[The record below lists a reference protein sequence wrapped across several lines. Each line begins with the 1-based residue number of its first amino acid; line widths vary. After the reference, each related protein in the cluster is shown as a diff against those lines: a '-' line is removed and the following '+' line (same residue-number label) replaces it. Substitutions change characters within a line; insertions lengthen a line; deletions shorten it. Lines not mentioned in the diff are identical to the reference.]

1 MENLTVLMPVKNGA
15 TFLEKSL
22 STILSSITAG
32 DQVLVVDDNST
43 DNSLE
48 ILKRFR
54 RDNPSIT
61 ILQNDGSGISSAL
74 NLGLKEAFH
83 GFVARYDVDDI
94 YLADRLGVQR
104 RLFSKDVVAIFSD
117 YEIWGDSSKYLG
129 TIVSSIYP
137 ESMPL
142 SLISGQRTAHPSVVI
157 SRDAA
162 IHAGGYREQDF
173 PAEDLS
179 LWLRMSRLGHL
190 ISVPEPLLQY
200 RLSGGSTTMQNRSFS
215 QQQKRKLITEIGL
228 SESSIQWGLEEAP
241 NILQKYRT
249 TTKGETRKILF
260 LRDLLLLESS
270 GMISKKELASAVFPS
285 LLSISVQKGSLAVYR
300 ELKYSRK
307 RKTFRG
313 NSS

>member
-1 MENLTVLMPVKNGA
+1 
-15 TFLEKSL
+15 
-22 STILSSITAG
+22 
-32 DQVLVVDDNST
+32 
-43 DNSLE
+43 
-48 ILKRFR
+48 
-54 RDNPSIT
+54 
-61 ILQNDGSGISSAL
+61 
-74 NLGLKEAFH
+74 
-83 GFVARYDVDDI
+83 
-94 YLADRLGVQR
+94 
-104 RLFSKDVVAIFSD
+104 
-117 YEIWGDSSKYLG
+117 
-129 TIVSSIYP
+129 
-137 ESMPL
+137 
-142 SLISGQRTAHPSVVI
+142 
-157 SRDAA
+157 
-162 IHAGGYREQDF
+162 
-173 PAEDLS
+173 
-179 LWLRMSRLGHL
+179 
-190 ISVPEPLLQY
+190 
-200 RLSGGSTTMQNRSFS
+200 MQNRSFS